1 MSANTGNWSRND
13 VKRVRFDSLDI
24 SNQQNDGRKGLLER
38 LNSADQD
45 KTAAPAPP
53 GPGKPR
59 YVDMTA
65 AFFGKQRRPL
75 QEIKSQVLPPQPLP
89 PLPVQQQEQSQFKR
103 HQEVGGDDDKNRRS
117 IPNKSPV
124 AKELRDE
131 LAGVLLPFSSS
142 MRIVNRTSLAK
153 FLFCRQ
159 CLG

>member
-13 VKRVRFDSLDI
+13 VKRVRFDSLDT

-75 QEIKSQVLPPQPLP
+75 QEIKSQVPPPQPLP
-89 PLPVQQQEQSQFKR
+89 PLPVQQQEQPQFKR
-103 HQEVGGDDDKNRRS
+103 HQEVGGDDKNRRS
-117 IPNKSPV
+117 IPNESPV

-131 LAGVLLPFSSS
+131 LAGVLLPFPSS